1 MHSCYV
7 LFEFYLK
14 IVVAYLRGICLA
26 LFFVAAEF
34 FGSPSRFVKKLSMS
48 YLQNASWCILI
59 SPIYLCKSCK
69 KNYIDANFWIK
80 LFLFFLS

>member
-69 KNYIDANFWIK
+69 KIILMPIFG
-80 LFLFFLS
+80 LSYFYFS